1 MPTRTRASL
10 LFDLARLVND
20 SAATADVVRTWNL
33 DLSIGKI
40 TINREEAIWIRDRFS
55 FDFVAPDFVF
65 VAGDLDSV
73 APDLDFRPL

>member
-1 MPTRTRASL
+1 MPARTRASL

-55 FDFVAPDFVF
+55 FDFVA
-65 VAGDLDSV
+65 GDLDSV

>member
-1 MPTRTRASL
+1 MRASL

-20 SAATADVVRTWNL
+20 SATAADVVGTCNL

-40 TINREEAIWIRDRFS
+40 SINEEKAIWIRYRFS
-55 FDFVAPDFVF
+55 FDFVAPEFVF

>member
-1 MPTRTRASL
+1 V
-10 LFDLARLVND
+10 D
-20 SAATADVVRTWNL
+20 L

-40 TINREEAIWIRDRFS
+40 TINREEAIWIRFRFS
-55 FDFVAPDFVF
+55 FDLVAPDFVF